1 MEINWL
7 VSVWWRTL
15 VVNGLYS
22 RNFYSGQPISVQPF
36 CFIPP
41 EKRKRLLLGGGSG
54 DYKMGILARN
64 WLTIFPPM
72 TYFYTPWK
80 RQKKPLTCSQATE
93 VGQRQ
98 EKSYYTYRYL
108 LFMTF
113 VFLRQT
119 TGVQIK
125 TSNECIAIL
134 FMNAWTE
141 IDFFPSNYM
150 QLIMPRWQRSKNCTI
165 SWMNKKIK

>member
-1 MEINWL
+1 MEINSL

-36 CFIPP
+36 CFIPS

-64 WLTIFPPM
+64 WLTVFPPM

-80 RQKKPLTCSQATE
+80 PLTCSEATE

-98 EKSYYTYRYL
+98 EKSCYTYRYL
-108 LFMTF
+108 LFITF
-113 VFLRQT
+113 ACLRQT

-134 FMNAWTE
+134 FMNAWAE

-150 QLIMPRWQRSKNCTI
+150 QLIMSRWQRSKNCMI
-165 SWMNKKIK
+165 CWMNEKIK